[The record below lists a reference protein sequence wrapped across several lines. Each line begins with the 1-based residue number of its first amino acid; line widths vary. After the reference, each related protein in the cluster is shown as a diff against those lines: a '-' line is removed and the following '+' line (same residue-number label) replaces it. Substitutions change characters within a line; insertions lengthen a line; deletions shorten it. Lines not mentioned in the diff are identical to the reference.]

1 MLDLNLL
8 EKQLDEILA
17 KETNE
22 SMNQWSVSRRIKNKL

>member
-22 SMNQWSVSRRIKNKL
+22 SMNQWLVFIRIKNKL